1 MNRKAK
7 RKNKN
12 VAIAKSRQWLDLPE
26 EIWENI
32 LKRLGAIEILEN
44 AQKVCTMWRRV
55 FKDPFMWR
63 VIDIS
68 NCRGLSDSNHFQK
81 ICSHAVDC
89 SQGELVDIRLAFF
102 ATKESLAYVAE
113 RSRKLKRLSIAW
125 CHSKLVPEVLVEVFQ
140 KLPLLE
146 ELSLTD
152 TAITIKGI
160 EALGR
165 FCPRLKSFELKNV
178 VSYNIK
184 SVGKRNDEA
193 LSIAKNLPA
202 LHHLE
207 LIGNSMTNVG
217 LGAILDG
224 CPNLVLRDLRGCFNV
239 RLDKVLSSRISQ
251 QIKDVKYPRD
261 SLAGHNF

>member
-7 RKNKN
+7 GRNKN

-32 LKRLGAIEILEN
+32 LNRLGAIEILEN

-63 VIDIS
+63 IIDIS

-81 ICSHAVDC
+81 ICSHAVDR

-113 RSRKLKRLSIAW
+113 RSRKLKRLRIAW
-125 CHSKLVPEVLVEVFQ
+125 CHSKLVPEVFVEVFQ

-178 VSYNIK
+178 SYDIK
-184 SVGKRNDEA
+184 SIDKPNDEA
-193 LSIAKNLPA
+193 LAIAKNLPA
-202 LHHLE
+202 LHHLQ

-217 LGAILDG
+217 LRAILDG
-224 CPNLVLRDLRGCFNV
+224 CPILVSLDLRGCFNV

-261 SLAGHNF
+261 SLASHNF